1 MQDILNQI
9 PLGNFTTT
17 IITQTDQIM
26 EFACDTNNE
35 EVKDEK
41 EIDERSRY
49 VMWLEL
55 KLTSNQVAL
64 G

>member
-17 IITQTDQIM
+17 IRTQTDQIM
-26 EFACDTNNE
+26 EFAFDTNNE